1 MTSEH
6 RAKMIAGLKRYHQRR
21 RYEELKEEEELR
33 RIDEQNVNQMFATKK
48 TFNVM
53 QTRIQEL
60 ESRLSKYEPIYA

>member
-6 RAKMIAGLKRYHQRR
+6 RAKMMAGLKRYHQQRQ
-21 RYEELKEEEELR
+21 YEELKEEEELR

-48 TFNVM
+48 TFNIM